1 MANRIDM
8 GILKLYLYVLL
19 ALSLAI
25 SAFAASANYGQG
37 SYNSGIYGK
46 ADPSS
51 DSSTTSSSTTSTGGG
66 GGVPA
71 GSQAAPAESSSQL
84 WADASS
90 GQTLTMKI
98 KSEAIA
104 IKQVETSVNNELKN
118 VEVTVEKLSGE
129 PPSAEPIE
137 TKTYQFFDI
146 KTKNIKEEDVENVV
160 IRFEVTKSWINVNE
174 ISEKDV
180 VLAHYKNLKWEELPT
195 IIIKDSL
202 GDLSNNSSGNVV
214 KYEATAGSF
223 SYFAISIRKGALIG
237 AGALLN
243 DTCRESWECTE
254 WSNCEGGNQERA
266 CSDKNF
272 CNTTAD
278 KPAESKQCGSI
289 AEGSDISDG
298 KKKPISFG
306 KILFWALIAVG
317 ILVFGAGS
325 YYIYQKYSDY
335 ILGGAQKSSRL
346 EAAAVL
352 RPEDAAR
359 LNDYITKCLNKGF
372 SLELVEKKLL
382 SVGWPKDIID
392 GQILEIITKF
402 KR

>member
-1 MANRIDM
+1 MANRLDV
-8 GILKLYLYVLL
+8 GILKLCLYILL
-19 ALSLAI
+19 ALSLLF
-25 SAFAASANYGQG
+25 SVLAASANYGQG

-51 DSSTTSSSTTSTGGG
+51 DSSTTSSSTTSSTGGG

-104 IKQVETSVNNELKN
+104 IKQVETSVNNDLKN
-118 VEVTVEKLSGE
+118 VEVTVEKLSEE
-129 PPSAEPIE
+129 PKNAEPIE

-160 IRFEVTKSWINVNE
+160 IRFEVTKSWINANE

-202 GDLSNNSSGNVV
+202 GDSGNNAPGNVV
-214 KYEATAGSF
+214 KYEATAESF
-223 SYFAISIRKGALIG
+223 SYFAISIKKDALIG
-237 AGALLN
+237 SGAVLN
-243 DTCRESWECTE
+243 GTCRESWECTE
-254 WSNCEGGNQERA
+254 WSNCEEGNQERA

-272 CNTTAD
+272 CNTTID
-278 KPAESKQCGSI
+278 RPAESKQCSSI
-289 AEGSDISDG
+289 AEGSETSAGG
-298 KKKPISFG
+298 KKAGFG
-306 KILFWALIAVG
+306 KILFWALIAAG

-335 ILGGAQKSSRL
+335 ILGDAQKSGRL
-346 EAAAVL
+346 EATAVL
-352 RPEDAAR
+352 RPEDAAK
-359 LNDYITKCLNKGF
+359 LNDYIIKCLSRGF
-372 SLELVEKKLL
+372 SLELIEKRLL

-392 GQILEIITKF
+392 GQILEIITKY